1 MKILIA
7 TDGSEFSR
15 KALEKA
21 CEVAQGLG
29 EVSFRVISVYEP
41 QVPMAAEPYALSAQY
56 FERLDG
62 LARERAEET
71 ARESVEF
78 LRSKFPNARVEIE
91 SIVGL
96 GRPAQMIVQEA
107 DDWDA
112 DLIVVGSHGH
122 GFWGRLALGSVS
134 DAVLHHAP
142 CSVLVVRGNGA
153 PAAGTWEKEV
163 QPAVEPPPA

>member
-1 MKILIA
+1 MRILIA

-21 CEVAQGLG
+21 CEVAQGRE

-71 ARESVEF
+71 ARAGVDF
-78 LRSKFPNARVEIE
+78 LRGRFPNARVEIE
-91 SIVGL
+91 SVVEL
-96 GRPAQMIVQEA
+96 GRPAQMIVQTA

-142 CSVLVVRGNGA
+142 CSVLVVRNGA
-153 PAAGTWEKEV
+153 HSAGTWEKEV
-163 QPAVEPPPA
+163 KPGVEPPPA

>member
-1 MKILIA
+1 MRILIA

-21 CEVAQGLG
+21 CEIAQGRD
-29 EVSFRVISVYEP
+29 EVSFRVVSVYEP

-71 ARESVEF
+71 ARSGADF
-78 LRSKFPNARVEIE
+78 IRSKFTNRSFEIE
-91 SIVGL
+91 SVAEF
-96 GRPAQMIVQEA
+96 GRPAQIIVQTA
-107 DDWDA
+107 DDWGA

-163 QPAVEPPPA
+163 KPAVEPPPA

>member
-1 MKILIA
+1 MRILIA

-21 CEVAQGLG
+21 CEVAQGRE

-71 ARESVEF
+71 ARAGVDF
-78 LRSKFPNARVEIE
+78 LRGRFPSARVEIK
-91 SIVGL
+91 SVVQL
-96 GRPAQMIVQEA
+96 GRPAQMIVQTA

-112 DLIVVGSHGH
+112 DLIIVGSHGH

-142 CSVLVVRGNGA
+142 CSVLVVRNGA
-153 PAAGTWEKEV
+153 HSAGTWEKEV
-163 QPAVEPPPA
+163 MPGVEPPPA

>member
-21 CEVAQGLG
+21 CEVAQAR
-29 EVSFRVISVYEP
+29 EEIAFRVISVYEP

-56 FERLDG
+56 YERLDG

-71 ARESVEF
+71 ARAGVDF
-78 LRSKFPNARVEIE
+78 LRSKFPSVEIE

-96 GRPAQMIVQEA
+96 GRPAQMIVQTA
-107 DDWDA
+107 DDWGA

-163 QPAVEPPPA
+163 KPAVEPPQG

>member
-1 MKILIA
+1 MRILIA

-21 CEVAQGLG
+21 CEVSRGPK

-71 ARESVEF
+71 ARAGVDF
-78 LRSKFPNARVEIE
+78 LRGNFPNASIE
-91 SIVGL
+91 SVVEF
-96 GRPAQMIVQEA
+96 GRPAQMIVQTA

-153 PAAGTWEKEV
+153 PAAETWEKEV
-163 QPAVEPPPA
+163 KPAVEPPPA